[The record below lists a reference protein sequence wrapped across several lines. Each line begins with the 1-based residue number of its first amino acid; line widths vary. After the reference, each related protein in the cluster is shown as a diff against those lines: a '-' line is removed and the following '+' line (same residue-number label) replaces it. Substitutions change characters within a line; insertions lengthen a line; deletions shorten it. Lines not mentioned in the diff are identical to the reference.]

1 MEFCL
6 KMIAKPVA
14 DQARFDKVLA
24 EAYSLRDQYKWS
36 D

>member
-1 MEFCL
+1 MELCT

-14 DQARFDKVLA
+14 DQARFDKVLT
-24 EAYSLRDQYKWS
+24 EAYSLRDQYHWS